1 MGKARILIVEDE
13 AVVAENL
20 EMAISDVGYDVV
32 GRAASADDAINAA
45 IEHKPDLILMDIV
58 LIGNKTGIDASYEI
72 KQKLDIP
79 IIFLTAYSD
88 LEFVD
93 RAKNTEPYAYIVK
106 PFQEAQLFASIEM
119 ALYKSQVARKLKE
132 SEEWFSTTLR
142 SIGDAVIATDTGGC
156 VTFMNPASEELTGWK
171 QEDAA
176 GKPLENIFNIINE
189 ETGEKMENLT
199 MGVLSGRALELADH
213 SMLIARDG
221 ARVPIAD
228 SGAPI
233 RDGKGGIIGS
243 VLVFQDVTERRQA
256 EKRIEEEY
264 RRAEF
269 YIDLMGHDINNVSQ
283 VASGYLDLILRMPEL
298 PLESKKYA
306 EIALDHVKK
315 SADIVS
321 GVKTLSKIQSGAAE
335 LAKID
340 IYQAFASAVSTVT
353 SQPRAVE
360 IDSNITPG
368 KYVIRGN
375 ALFHSVFL
383 NLLNNAVKF
392 DRHDLV
398 EINVDISSSDDGK
411 YWRLEFKDRGRG
423 INGDY
428 KTIIFNRLE
437 QAGESAQGSGLGLT
451 IVKYIVESYG
461 GNIRVEDRIEGD
473 RTQGSNFIVLLP
485 KWDGD

>member
-72 KQKLDIP
+72 KEKLDIP

-88 LEFVD
+88 LEFID

-142 SIGDAVIATDTGGC
+142 SIGDAVIATDTRGC
-156 VTFMNPASEELTGWK
+156 VTFMNPASEKLTGWK
-171 QEDAA
+171 QEGAA
-176 GKPLENIFNIINE
+176 GKPLEDILNIING
-189 ETGEKMENLT
+189 ETGEKMEDLAA
-199 MGVLSGRALELADH
+199 GVLRGRALELADH
-213 SMLIARDG
+213 SMLVARDG
-221 ARVPIAD
+221 AKVPIAD

-233 RDGKGGIIGS
+233 RDDKGDIIGA
-243 VLVFQDVTERRQA
+243 VLVFQDVTDRRQA

-269 YIDLMGHDINNVSQ
+269 YIDLMGHDINNMSQ
-283 VASGYLDLILRMPEL
+283 VASGYLDLLLRTPGL
-298 PLESKKYA
+298 PPESKKYV
-306 EIALDHVKK
+306 EVALGHVRK

-321 GVKTLSKIQSGAAE
+321 GVKTLSEIRSGEVE

-340 IYQAFASAVSTVT
+340 IYPAFASAVATVMAR
-353 SQPRAVE
+353 PRDVE
-360 IDSNITPG
+360 INADIPPG

-375 ALFHSVFL
+375 TLLPHVFS

-398 EINVDISSSDDGK
+398 EIDVDISSSDDGK

-423 INGDY
+423 INGEY

-451 IVKYIVESYG
+451 IAKYIVESYG